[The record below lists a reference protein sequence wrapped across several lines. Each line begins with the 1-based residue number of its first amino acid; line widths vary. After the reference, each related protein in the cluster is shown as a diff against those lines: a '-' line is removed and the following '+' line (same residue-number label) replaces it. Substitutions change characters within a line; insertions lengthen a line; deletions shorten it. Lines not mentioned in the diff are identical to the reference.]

1 MNGFVNGSID
11 VKYTDWYST
20 NRQIPAQ
27 ELNVNYENKYIS
39 ELTDDISLILSIC
52 VEFGKPGFDNQP
64 VEVKRAG
71 CAKVLGVK

>member
-1 MNGFVNGSID
+1 MTDKRGVRRIRKRITIRFGID
-11 VKYTDWYST
+11 ETV
-20 NRQIPAQ
+20 RVAF
-27 ELNVNYENKYIS
+27 
-39 ELTDDISLILSIC
+39 TDDISMILSIG